1 MEFDL
6 SSSLTIQQGL
16 DALNKKNE
24 DVGQCV
30 ARKVLFA
37 LKAAYYALATEADGT
52 NSHFALNFENY
63 THFTSPI
70 RRYADIIVHR
80 QLEST
85 LANSQPLTVSYIN
98 LHALD

>member
-16 DALNKKNE
+16 DALNKKDE
-24 DVGQCV
+24 AVGQCV
-30 ARKVLFA
+30 CRKVLFA
-37 LKAAYYALATEADGT
+37 IKAAYYALASDAPGA
-52 NSHFALNFENY
+52 NLHFALNIENY

-70 RRYADIIVHR
+70 RRYADLIVHR

-85 LANSQPLTVSYIN
+85 LANHQPLSVYRLLFHI
-98 LHALD
+98 